1 MELTHA
7 RHDGI
12 IRAVVRRVRRH
23 GTVLSVTVPLE
34 SVMGRRLQTSVA
46 VEAPIDR
53 RDLLYPSPP
62 LWMLQIQD
70 LRQRPMEVKRDEGY
84 LLVQG
89 REGVA

>member
-1 MELTHA
+1 MALAHA
-7 RHDGI
+7 RDAGI
-12 IRAVVRRVRRH
+12 IRAVVRRVRRREA
-23 GTVLSVTVPLE
+23 VLSVTVPPE
-34 SVMGRRLQTSVA
+34 SVMGRRLHTSVA

-70 LRQRPMEVKRDEGY
+70 LWQRPMEVKRDEGY